1 MFEVQQQL
9 MKMRVCSDDENDYA
23 DDLISNSVI
32 LNRVIGSGHGGT
44 NINTTK

>member
-9 MKMRVCSDDENDYA
+9 MKIIVCSDDENGYA
-23 DDLISNSVI
+23 DDSILNSI
-32 LNRVIGSGHGGT
+32 MLNRVIDGGHGGT